1 MQRPQLFAEYK
12 IISYDVMSQ
21 DLRIH
26 HSCLIS
32 HCHILIASK
41 LVTWHVELT
50 YRIIDSVE

>member
-12 IISYDVMSQ
+12 IISCDIMSQ

-32 HCHILIASK
+32 HCHTLIASK

-50 YRIIDSVE
+50 YLIIDSVE